1 MFLMRPLIES
11 RYKVIS
17 MFTKLF
23 SLTVLLLLNR
33 VAFASPT
40 TYLPVGSDGHL
51 ERQIDHLFVLTRGTP
66 MRKPYA
72 IKEIELALQ
81 EIKQS
86 TPLLYQS
93 ITEQLDRYQG
103 NSRISRV
110 SLTTRASFDKDSLI
124 ANQRGLNSDEYLQTL
139 VEAVW
144 RPNENSL
151 VQAGLDYRVS
161 SGELVPHNTFVA
173 YSVGNIQLD
182 LGYREHWYSPFKHSA
197 QLISTN
203 AQLGPSISLST
214 ILPIENWWNI
224 SFDLFYTRL
233 DKVENGISFQR
244 EWYDGSPHL
253 IGTHLSFE
261 PIDGWK
267 VGFNRLMQ
275 FGGGPREVSVGDIVN
290 AFFDPATN
298 DNAYNQDERDAELG
312 DQLASI
318 TTSYKFDTNLPIEIY
333 AEIAGEDT
341 QGGSNLS
348 LGNQATNF
356 GIFLPQLYNDFAV
369 RYEYNRWKTLWYTN
383 HLYANGNTNKGRVF
397 GHYAGDQ
404 RTFGHGV
411 PAEVHKA
418 TIDYHESLS
427 ASWSASV
434 ATLSN
439 SDKAQYDKAYEFQL
453 ENRRVWQGKHLDSK
467 LTVGKSVFSE
477 KYGQLSV
484 TVSW

>member
-1 MFLMRPLIES
+1 MCI
-11 RYKVIS
+11 
-17 MFTKLF
+17 KLF
-23 SLTVLLLLNR
+23 SSASLLFLSF
-33 VAFASPT
+33 VVSASPST
-40 TYLPVGSDGHL
+40 FLPIGLDAHL
-51 ERQIDHLFVLTRGTP
+51 ERQIDHLFAITRSTP
-66 MRKPYA
+66 LSKPYS
-72 IKEIELALQ
+72 ILEIELALQ

-103 NSRISRV
+103 NRGISRLSV
-110 SLTTRASFDKDSLI
+110 TTRASFDRDSLI
-124 ANQRGLNSDEYLQTL
+124 ANQRGLESDEYLQGL
-139 VEAVW
+139 VEAIW
-144 RPNENSL
+144 RPSDHSL

-161 SGELVPHNTFVA
+161 SGELVPYNTFVA

-224 SFDLFYTRL
+224 SLDLFYTRL
-233 DKVENGISFQR
+233 DKVEKGIAYQST
-244 EWYDGSPHL
+244 WHDGRPHL
-253 IGTHLSFE
+253 LGTHLSIE
-261 PIDGWK
+261 PLDGWK
-267 VGFNRLMQ
+267 LGFNRLLQ
-275 FGGGPREVSVGDIVN
+275 FGGGPREVSVGDIIN
-290 AFFDPATN
+290 AFFDPASN
-298 DNAYNQDERDAELG
+298 DNSYSQDEMDREFG
-312 DQLASI
+312 DQLASV
-318 TTSYKFDTNLPIEIY
+318 TTSYSFDTELPIEVY

-348 LGNQATNF
+348 FGNQATNA
-356 GIFLPQLYNDFAV
+356 GIFLPQLYGNFAL
-369 RYEYNRWKTLWYTN
+369 RYEYNRWKTSWYTN
-383 HLYANGNTNKGRVF
+383 HNYAYGNTNNGRVF

-411 PAEVHKA
+411 PAEVHRA
-418 TIDYHESLS
+418 TVDYYESLS

-434 ATLSN
+434 ATVNN

-453 ENRRVWQGKHLDSK
+453 ENRRVWQGKHVDSK
-467 LTVGKSVFSE
+467 LTFGKSVFSE

>member
-1 MFLMRPLIES
+1 MCIKLIS
-11 RYKVIS
+11 S
-17 MFTKLF
+17 A
-23 SLTVLLLLNR
+23 LLLFLS
-33 VAFASPT
+33 VVVSASPST
-40 TYLPVGSDGHL
+40 LLPIGSDPHL
-51 ERQIDHLFVLTRGTP
+51 ERQIDHLFAITRSRP
-66 MRKPYA
+66 LSKPYS
-72 IKEIELALQ
+72 ISEIELAMR
-81 EIKQS
+81 EIKES
-86 TPLLYQS
+86 RPLLFQS
-93 ITEQLDRYQG
+93 IIEQLDRYKG
-103 NSRISRV
+103 NNRISRV
-110 SLTTRASFDKDSLI
+110 SLTTRTSFDQDSFI

-214 ILPIENWWNI
+214 ILPIENWWNL

-233 DKVENGISFQR
+233 DKVEKGIAFQN
-244 EWYDGSPHL
+244 EWHDGRPHL
-253 IGTHLSFE
+253 LGTHLSIE
-261 PIDGWK
+261 PLDGWK
-267 VGFNRLMQ
+267 LGFNRLLQ
-275 FGGGPREVSVGDIVN
+275 FGGGPREVSVGDILN
-290 AFFDPATN
+290 AFFDPAGN
-298 DNAYNQDERDAELG
+298 DNSYSQEEREGEFG
-312 DQLASI
+312 DQLASV
-318 TTSYKFDTNLPIEIY
+318 TTSYSFGTELPIEIY

-356 GIFLPQLYNDFAV
+356 GIFLPQLYNDFAL

-434 ATLSN
+434 ATLRN